1 MLNNTTL
8 AFIGSG
14 IMAEAMIKGILNNG
28 LTDPSRIIASG
39 PRPERGRELEER
51 FGIKS
56 TTDNKEA
63 AQAGHIVVLSIKPQ
77 VLPSVLDELR
87 GRIHPRQLVFSI
99 VAGARIGTIAQ
110 GLQHLAILRVMPNT
124 PAQIGQGMS
133 VWTATPEVT
142 EEQRAQAKA
151 ILQALGKEIYVED
164 EDALDMA
171 TAVSGTGPTY
181 VFLMMEA
188 LVEAAVHLGFSR
200 RVARKLVIQTVLGSV
215 LFAGESGRHLAELR
229 NMVTSPG
236 GTSAEAIY
244 QLEKGALRTIIS
256 KAVWAAYQK
265 SKLLGE
271 MSAKKEL
278 KSTSPLES
286 PGIPT
291 EGLNGG
297 EGP

>member
-1 MLNNTTL
+1 MNHTTL

-14 IMAEAMIKGILNNG
+14 TMAEAMIKGILNKG
-28 LTDPSRIIASG
+28 LTDPGRIIASG

-51 FGIKS
+51 YGVKS

-63 AQAGHIVVLSIKPQ
+63 AQAGDIVVLSIKPQ
-77 VLPSVLDELR
+77 VLPFVLDDLHSLIR
-87 GRIHPRQLVFSI
+87 SHQLVFSI
-99 VAGARIGTIAQ
+99 VAGARTETIAQ
-110 GLQHLAILRVMPNT
+110 GLQHRATVRVMPNT

-142 EEQRAQAKA
+142 EEQRAQARA
-151 ILQALGKEIYVED
+151 ILQALGEEIYVKD

-265 SKLLGE
+265 SRLLGE
-271 MSAKKEL
+271 MS
-278 KSTSPLES
+278 STQGLRSSSPLES

-291 EGLNGG
+291 EGLEEQGA
-297 EGP
+297 